1 MRLTYI
7 LIFWWVQSYDPFL
20 DYRKHKPPHLLRSHL
35 NSVQPPASRHHWD
48 SRCRWALWFVDPT
61 THVSQPILPIH
72 HRPTKINPKPILFCF
87 EQKRKKKFIKV
98 QQWSSAL
105 LMIHHKNHH
114 RPRKMNPKFRRGY
127 NKGCTNDHEDFDRSA
142 TKGSVEDFDSIVS
155 ESFWAGLVFADFTER
170 HFLLLVVEL

>member
-87 EQKRKKKFIKV
+87 EQKRKKNSLKC
-98 QQWSSAL
+98 S
-105 LMIHHKNHH
+105 
-114 RPRKMNPKFRRGY
+114 
-127 NKGCTNDHEDFDRSA
+127 NDHQHFWWFI
-142 TKGSVEDFDSIVS
+142 TKIITDPEKWTQNLGGDIIKGVPMIMRTLIGPRPKV
-155 ESFWAGLVFADFTER
+155 L
-170 HFLLLVVEL
+170 